1 MFRMKRSLVVAAL
14 GLLGATALAV
24 SGIGQQTASDSVA
37 LQNLLVNQ
45 KEVQD
50 TLGSDWTLK
59 AKVEVNDVPPN
70 SITAALIYG
79 NTQTSMLTVLYQFSQ
94 ESQGHDFFTKPPFI
108 DPDKVLSRDKPEAL
122 NEAFK
127 VGQSQGAAE
136 VSLTKVRTGER
147 EAQSEDG
154 QQLVLVFRVGRIV
167 ASFSIQLCIPA
178 HADPQSGTPI
188 DYQCFNE
195 TQLRDGLVKAGEKQV
210 EILFAGR

>member
-1 MFRMKRSLVVAAL
+1 MKRSLVVAAI
-14 GLLGATALAV
+14 GLMCATALAL

-50 TLGSDWTLK
+50 ALGSDWTLK
-59 AKVEVNDVPPN
+59 AKVEVTAVPPN
-70 SITAALIYG
+70 SIAAALIYG
-79 NTQTSMLTVLYQFSQ
+79 NTQTSMLTVLYQFDQ
-94 ESQGHDFFTKPPFI
+94 ESQGHDFFTNPPFI
-108 DPDKVLSRDKPEAL
+108 NPDNVLSRDKPDAL

-127 VGQSQGAAE
+127 GAAE

-147 EAQSEDG
+147 DAPSEDG
-154 QQLVLVFRVGRIV
+154 QQLVLLFRVGRIV

-178 HADPQSGTPI
+178 HADPSSGTPI

-195 TQLRDGLVKAGEKQV
+195 SQLRDGLTKAGQKQV
-210 EILFAGR
+210 AILYTGR